1 MIATPNTLRDQI
13 LGRINQM
20 LGKSK
25 DEKIKFEN
33 ENEMIVTTHE
43 IYADMYETTP
53 SVMKCDLHITAVGR
67 DARGNSYAVMEDNQ
81 RTARSK
87 RNLNVLSV
95 EELYKVYQ
103 ELSQIISPSTAV
115 YAEIADE
122 A

>member
-25 DEKIKFEN
+25 DEKIKFDIID
-33 ENEMIVTTHE
+33 EMIVTTHN
-43 IYADMYETTP
+43 IYSDLYESHPDKTDVSLFVTTIGKDSKGSKYVVAEDESGSVRVKKNLIMFNIDDLYAMY
-53 SVMKCDLHITAVGR
+53 
-67 DARGNSYAVMEDNQ
+67 Q
-81 RTARSK
+81 Q
-87 RNLNVLSV
+87 LSF
-95 EELYKVYQ
+95 
-103 ELSQIISPSTAV
+103 IISPSTAV